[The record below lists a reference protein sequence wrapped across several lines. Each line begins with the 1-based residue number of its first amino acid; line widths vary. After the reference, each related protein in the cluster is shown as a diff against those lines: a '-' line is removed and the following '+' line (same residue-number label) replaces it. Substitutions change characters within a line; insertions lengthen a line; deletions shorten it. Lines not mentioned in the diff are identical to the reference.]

1 MSTHVE
7 TTSPQTTPLLQ
18 RVMRANA
25 LFSAISGA
33 ILVFTAPA
41 LARLMGIPWPLAL
54 TITGVLLL
62 AYGPALWTLAG
73 RADKVAWP
81 GWLAVILDVLWVAG
95 SAGLVFGGW
104 LPLTTAG
111 IWIIVVLADIVAVFA
126 VLQFIGIRR
135 LAASEN

>member
-7 TTSPQTTPLLQ
+7 KSSAQTTAPLLQ
-18 RVMRANA
+18 RVMRGNA
-25 LFSAISGA
+25 IFSTSSGA
-33 ILVFTAPA
+33 ILIFAAPA

-54 TITGVLLL
+54 TITGVLLV
-62 AYGPALWTLAG
+62 AYGPTLWKLAARSG
-73 RADKVAWP
+73 KETWP
-81 GWLAVILDVLWVAG
+81 GWLAVILDILWVAG
-95 SAGLVFGGW
+95 SAALVFGDW

-135 LAASEN
+135 LARKG